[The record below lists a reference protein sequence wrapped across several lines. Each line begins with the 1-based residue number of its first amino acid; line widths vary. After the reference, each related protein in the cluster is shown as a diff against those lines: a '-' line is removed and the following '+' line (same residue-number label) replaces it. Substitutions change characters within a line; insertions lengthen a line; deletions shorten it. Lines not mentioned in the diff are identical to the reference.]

1 MKRKIRI
8 IFILATLLPLTLSS
22 CATNSG
28 SVERKPSKI
37 IKNEN
42 VKLDGSKELCKQLID
57 EYLGVL
63 KNEKIMLCL
72 YDKDGNPLGNL
83 TLKTDAEGYIF
94 VKKLPDN
101 FAHFQIKFPE
111 LEEYLNS
118 APWQKPSKYD
128 GIYDLCIKKG
138 KKKITSAKVD
148 DTITVYAKVR
158 PKYYSSAYVQL
169 SIYICDADDNKL
181 FDHFEAP
188 SLMDYK
194 ITGKTIS
201 YDWKVNISDE
211 LRKRQDQPLY
221 CYFTIYADSFYHSD
235 SIEIVR
241 NE

>member
-8 IFILATLLPLTLSS
+8 IFILATLLPLALIS

-28 SVERKPSKI
+28 SAERKPSKI

-42 VKLDGSKELCKQLID
+42 VKLDGSKELCKQIVD
-57 EYLGVL
+57 TYLGVQKKQKL
-63 KNEKIMLCL
+63 MLCL

-111 LEEYLNS
+111 EYLNS

-128 GIYDLCIKKG
+128 GIYDLCIKKD
-138 KKKITSAKVD
+138 KKKITSAKVG

-169 SIYICDADDNKL
+169 SIYICDADGNKL
-181 FDHFEAP
+181 FDHFQAP

-201 YDWKVNISDE
+201 YDWTVNISED
-211 LRKRQDQPLY
+211 LSTPQNQPLY
-221 CYFTIYADSFYHSD
+221 CYFTIYADNFYNSE
-235 SIEIVR
+235 SIEIQK
-241 NE
+241 

>member
-1 MKRKIRI
+1 MKRKIPLLI
-8 IFILATLLPLTLSS
+8 PAAFLTLALSS
-22 CATNSG
+22 CATNSV
-28 SVERKPSKI
+28 SEERKPSKI

-42 VKLDGSKELCKQLID
+42 VKLDGSKELCKQIVD
-57 EYLGVL
+57 TYLGVQKKQKL
-63 KNEKIMLCL
+63 MLCL
-72 YDKDGNPLGNL
+72 YDKDGNSLGNL
-83 TLKTDAEGYIF
+83 TVKTDDEGYIF
-94 VKKLPDN
+94 IKNLPDN
-101 FAHFQIKFPE
+101 FESVQIKAPE
-111 LEEYLNS
+111 LEEYLKNNS
-118 APWQKPSKYD
+118 MQTPSNYD
-128 GIYDLCIKKG
+128 GIYGLCIKKG
-138 KKKITSAKVD
+138 KKKITSAKVG

-181 FDHFEAP
+181 FDHFQAP
-188 SLMDYK
+188 SIMDYK

>member
-8 IFILATLLPLTLSS
+8 IFILATLLPLALIS

-28 SVERKPSKI
+28 SAERKPSKI

-42 VKLDGSKELCKQLID
+42 VKLDGSKELCKQIVD
-57 EYLGVL
+57 TYLGVQKKQKL
-63 KNEKIMLCL
+63 MLCL
-72 YDKDGNPLGNL
+72 YDKDGNSLGNL
-83 TLKTDAEGYIF
+83 TVKTDNEGYIF
-94 VKKLPDN
+94 IKNLPDN
-101 FAHFQIKFPE
+101 FESVQIKDPE

-138 KKKITSAKVD
+138 KKKITSAKVG

-158 PKYYSSAYVQL
+158 PKYYSSSYVQL
-169 SIYICDADDNKL
+169 SIYICDADGNKL
-181 FDHFEAP
+181 FDHFQAP

-201 YDWKVNISDE
+201 YDWTVNISDE

-221 CYFTIYADSFYHSD
+221 CYFTIYADNFYNSE
-235 SIEIVR
+235 SIEIQK
-241 NE
+241 

>member
-1 MKRKIRI
+1 MKRKIPLL
-8 IFILATLLPLTLSS
+8 ILAAFLTLTLALSS
-22 CATNSG
+22 CATNSV
-28 SVERKPSKI
+28 SAERKPSKI

-42 VKLDGSKELCKQLID
+42 VKLDGSKELCKQIVD
-57 EYLGVL
+57 TYLGVQKKQKL
-63 KNEKIMLCL
+63 MLCL
-72 YDKDGNPLGNL
+72 YDKDGNSLGNL
-83 TLKTDAEGYIF
+83 TVKTDDEGYIF
-94 VKKLPDN
+94 IKNLPDN
-101 FAHFQIKFPE
+101 FAHFQIKFP
-111 LEEYLNS
+111 EEYLNS

-138 KKKITSAKVD
+138 KKTITSAKVG

-181 FDHFEAP
+181 FDHFQAP
-188 SLMDYK
+188 SIMDYK